1 MRNKHAKQESLARIW
16 ILKFKSPTDKKKNIS
31 MSKRN
36 NSKTEKQEITQELLH
51 AMAKRWFAGNE
62 HRRAVVLFSLSEND
76 EISANILGERRKLDN
91 LLYAKSIS
99 ALLRAYRKPS
109 LWQRIRDWFF
119 PFNIK

>member
-1 MRNKHAKQESLARIW
+1 
-16 ILKFKSPTDKKKNIS
+16 

-36 NSKTEKQEITQELLH
+36 NSKTEKQEITQEQLH
-51 AMAKRWFAGNE
+51 AMPKRWFAGNE

-91 LLYAKSIS
+91 LLYAKSVS

-109 LWQRIRDWFF
+109 LWQRVRDWFF

>member
-1 MRNKHAKQESLARIW
+1 
-16 ILKFKSPTDKKKNIS
+16 

-36 NSKTEKQEITQELLH
+36 NSKTEKQEITQEQLH
-51 AMAKRWFAGNE
+51 AIAKRWYAGNE
-62 HRRAVVLFSLSEND
+62 YGRAVVLFSLSENG
-76 EISANILGERRKLDN
+76 EIAANILGEQRDLNN

-109 LWQRIRDWFF
+109 LWQRICAWFF